1 MSLDALL
8 TLELLLTVAVI
19 VIIGAGA
26 IYLSLHN
33 RRGQRETS
41 RRFGTGY
48 VPAGTA
54 RDEPT
59 DGAAVARATSRR
71 TPRRE
76 FYKSMGLET
85 SEDMKLRLYSSAE
98 YESELGG
105 ESDALSASGFLAA
118 LKAYRML
125 DEEWYDYSPQ
135 KAAGVLELSHG
146 DYEVDRQRQA
156 LLLRRLPPGMPT
168 SARDTL

>member
-1 MSLDALL
+1 
-8 TLELLLTVAVI
+8 LLLAVAVI
-19 VIIGAGA
+19 GIIVAGA
-26 IYLSLHN
+26 IYLSLHD
-33 RRGQRETS
+33 RRGQRQTS
-41 RRFGTGY
+41 RRVRTGN
-48 VPAGTA
+48 VPTA
-54 RDEPT
+54 TSHDEPT
-59 DGAAVARATSRR
+59 DGAAERATPRR

-105 ESDALSASGFLAA
+105 ESDALKASGFLAA

-125 DEEWYDYSPQ
+125 DGEWYNYSPQ
-135 KAAGVLELSHG
+135 KAAGVLELSHE
-146 DYEVDRQRQA
+146 DYEVDRQRQT

-168 SARDTL
+168 SAQDAL

>member
-1 MSLDALL
+1 MNLNTVVA
-8 TLELLLTVAVI
+8 LELLLAVAVI
-19 VIIGAGA
+19 VIIAAGA
-26 IYLSLHN
+26 IYLSVYD

-41 RRFGTGY
+41 RRVRTGN

-59 DGAAVARATSRR
+59 DGAADRATSRR
-71 TPRRE
+71 MPRRE

-125 DEEWYDYSPQ
+125 DGEWYDYSPQ

-146 DYEVDRQRQA
+146 DYEVDRQRRA
-156 LLLRRLPPGMPT
+156 LLLRRLPPGLPT

>member
-1 MSLDALL
+1 MSLDTIF
-8 TLELLLTVAVI
+8 TLELVLAVGVL
-19 VIIGAGA
+19 VIIVAGA
-26 IYLSLHN
+26 IYLSLHE
-33 RRGQRETS
+33 RRGQRQTS
-41 RRFGTGY
+41 RRVSTGN

-54 RDEPT
+54 HGEPT
-59 DGAAVARATSRR
+59 DGAADRATSRR

-105 ESDALSASGFLAA
+105 ESDALSASGFLAG

-125 DEEWYDYSPQ
+125 DGEWYDYSPR

-146 DYEVDRQRQA
+146 DYEVDRQRQV
-156 LLLRRLPPGMPT
+156 LLLRRLPPGLPT
-168 SARDTL
+168 SAWDTL

>member
-1 MSLDALL
+1 MSLDAIF

-19 VIIGAGA
+19 VIIVAGA
-26 IYLSLHN
+26 TYLSLYD
-33 RRGQRETS
+33 RWGRRETS
-41 RRFGTGY
+41 RRVRTGN
-48 VPAGTA
+48 VPVGTA

-59 DGAAVARATSRR
+59 EGAAERVTSRR

-85 SEDMKLRLYSSAE
+85 SEAMKLRLYSPAD

-105 ESDALSASGFLAA
+105 ESNALSASGFLAA

-135 KAAGVLELSHG
+135 KAAGVLELSPG